1 MTDVSTPE
9 EVFEHLVETQLAHS
23 GISVGKMF
31 GSRVLKVTGKVFGMV
46 VKGRL
51 VVKLPKERVE
61 ELLRSG
67 LVAPFDPGHGKP
79 SKEWVAVGAIASQRW
94 PRLVDEARDF
104 VRSAVK

>member
-1 MTDVSTPE
+1 MGVIDVSPPE

-31 GSRVLKVTGKVFGMV
+31 ASRVLKVTGSVFAMV

-61 ELLRSG
+61 EPLRSG
-67 LVAPFDPGHGKP
+67 LVEPFDPGHRKP
-79 SKEWVAVGAIASQRW
+79 SKEWVAVAAIAS
-94 PRLVDEARDF
+94 
-104 VRSAVK
+104 